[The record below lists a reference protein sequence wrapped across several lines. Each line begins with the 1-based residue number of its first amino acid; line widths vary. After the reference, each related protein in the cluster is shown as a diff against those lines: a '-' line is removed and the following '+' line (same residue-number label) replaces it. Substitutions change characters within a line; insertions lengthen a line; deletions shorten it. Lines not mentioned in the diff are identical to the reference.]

1 MRSDRGSASL
11 EFIAAGVLL
20 IVPLI
25 YLVLVLGRVQAGTLA
40 AEAVARQSARVFVT
54 ASTPALAD
62 ARVKSAVVDGLADF
76 NFAPA
81 EATTTVSC
89 TPAGANCLR
98 PEAWVTITSAVMVTL
113 PFVPSIL
120 GLERFGHIT
129 VTGSATE
136 QVPLGAP
143 RA

>member
-11 EFIAAGVLL
+11 EFIAGGVLL
-20 IVPLI
+20 LVPLI

-40 AEAVARQSARVFVT
+40 AEAVARQSARVYVT
-54 ASTPALAD
+54 ASTLALAD
-62 ARVKSAVVDGLADF
+62 ARVYSAVVDGLADF
-76 NFAPA
+76 NFVPA

-98 PEAWVTITSAVMVTL
+98 PEAWVTVTSAVTVRL

-120 GLERFGHIT
+120 GLDRFGRIT
-129 VTGSATE
+129 VTGSATV
-136 QVPLGAP
+136 QVPLGVP